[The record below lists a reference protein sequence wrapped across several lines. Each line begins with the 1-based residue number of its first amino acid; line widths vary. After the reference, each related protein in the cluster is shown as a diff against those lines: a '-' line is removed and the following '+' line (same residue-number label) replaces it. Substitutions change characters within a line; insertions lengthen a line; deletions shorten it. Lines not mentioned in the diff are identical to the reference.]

1 MWTTAKALGY
11 VAHNLMEGVVLPDVK
26 RVQRFFLSQPEIRR
40 ILATAREPHRTWYGL
55 AAETG
60 LRAGELCG
68 LTVDDLDIERGIL
81 QVRQSA
87 WRGKLGD
94 PKTDDSI
101 RVVELSPQAC
111 SHLKAFLK
119 SWHPNARRLLFATR
133 NGTPWDQNLLLKRK
147 FRPLLRALGIHVPR
161 GNGFHA
167 FRHANATLM
176 SSSGA
181 SQKLRQQRLGHADG
195 SPITETIY
203 THVISE
209 DGKRIAAQLGNAVW
223 GVLDPS
229 WTLKE
234 KAGVSPVTNSRYIN

>member
-1 MWTTAKALGY
+1 M
-11 VAHNLMEGVVLPDVK
+11 
-26 RVQRFFLSQPEIRR
+26 QRFFFSQREIQL
-40 ILATAREPHRTWYGL
+40 ILAKAQEPRRTWYGL

-68 LTVDDLDIERGIL
+68 LTVDDIDLERGTL
-81 QVRQSA
+81 QVRQSS
-87 WRGKLGD
+87 WRGKLSE
-94 PKTDDSI
+94 TNDSI
-101 RVVELSPQAC
+101 RVVELSPQGCA
-111 SHLKAFLK
+111 HLRMFLQ
-119 SWHPNARRLLFATR
+119 SWCPNQRRLLFATR

-147 FRPLLRALGIHVPR
+147 FRPLLRALNIQVPR

-176 SSSGA
+176 SSFGA

-195 SPITETIY
+195 SPVTETIY

-223 GVLDPS
+223 GVLDAIGRKKGNGSEGAASKPFQ
-229 WTLKE
+229 
-234 KAGVSPVTNSRYIN
+234 IN